1 LIEDFHSTADSREA
15 GDTENFLDHGDVF
28 MARKRLTSL
37 PDGLWTKLAELE
49 AYVRTLDLIR
59 GLGWTLAVAA
69 VSVAAAIVI
78 DICVDLSISLRIG
91 LLVAAATLTCFA
103 FLMQVWRPFRKQRSV
118 VDLAATVERANPQL
132 KESLVSCIELY
143 DSSIPEAERGSPLMR
158 ELAARQALHSAA
170 PIDFCAAVSPRPA
183 HRMLVGSA
191 VAWSLLLLPL
201 AVPSSYRLLVARFF
215 TPWQNHDRVAS
226 FWFDV
231 DRGDR
236 IVVRGSDVTIVA
248 RARGEEQSLP
258 KTATLNWTDSS
269 GEADSRKLDLDPTTG
284 LYTTTIPHV
293 MQGFEYQLT
302 GGGNRSRRYQ
312 IDVVDAPAVTSF
324 QLEVQP
330 PAYTGR
336 PATSL
341 DGPAGEIPVFERSQL
356 KWKLTF
362 NKPLKS
368 AAIVWLKDATHKDA
382 QHQDSSRVEAP
393 SEPGSADHQDQ
404 AKLEAGPAN
413 SDDSESVAMQLAAD
427 GLSAE
432 LESLTEQHGRFR
444 FVVRDEFDL
453 TNETEILRHLVVTLD
468 QPPVLTLAG
477 SGSEGARPSDTISI
491 PVQATDD
498 VGLAALE
505 LHYEVDQTRQG
516 IAHCP
521 VAELGKLETRHTFSL
536 PMSNLHV
543 KDGELVSYRVRA
555 ADERPE
561 PGPNET
567 WSDRFVIRID
577 SKAKPPGTTELAAE
591 QKQLQDQLKQLNKET
606 NENKKQIEFLKQ
618 QARLE
623 AKDPSAVNRQEE
635 KRDRE
640 TLENAVDLQEKL
652 QERMEQLAAS
662 IEQHPLFA
670 NLAEKAR
677 HVAKD
682 EFAKAKQAMT
692 EAEAADAMQ
701 RIQPLTAAAQQLAQA
716 NQKLADLEKQFDQIA
731 QLEQDLLE
739 LNRLAANA
747 DQLADRLRDLER
759 RKQQPAPKQETPP
772 EQKLREEIQQAEEK
786 QLLAQQQDLGKRA
799 DELLQRQPELQKSA
813 LQNQLNQLSRIAQKA
828 QELAQPQRQVAE
840 SLQSAAKES
849 ANKNRELIQKQEDLQ
864 KQAKQLQTEL
874 ALATPPQRPEAAPP
888 VGQPPSDRSQPD
900 QPQQSDPI
908 DAAKLAQAMEAL
920 KAGNLGA
927 AAKAEAE
934 LAERLEKL
942 EQELRQQQAEKP
954 ASNEPAKAATNSEP
968 KPGTV
973 QKLEAD
979 QKPDAKQKS
988 DPEQKPQ
995 AAQEPESAD
1004 KADSPSKSVKP
1015 ESTSKDAQSAEK
1027 MPPEAKPSPDKRAE
1041 NKEPAD
1047 TAKPDKQQAGAD
1059 LSEKEP
1065 QAGSEPANGTPK
1077 RVAKQG
1083 PDPAR
1088 VEAAAKQAGQLAKA
1102 ARELQQKVEQAQQ
1115 AQQAQ
1120 SPQAQKAE
1128 QEKLAE
1134 TLRNLTDQ
1142 LQETQERMD
1151 RQGQKVPP
1159 AGPAKSEQ
1167 SKFAKPDS
1175 DGSNSAKPQ
1184 PATEPKPEAKNATT
1198 KTEKDAAGKAAKAP
1212 AEQPAGAEKSN
1223 QPPAGTP
1230 PQQAVKQAQ
1239 AAMAEALKQLEQGNL
1254 DESAT
1259 AGKKAADFLEQ
1270 LGKAPA
1276 SHQAD
1281 KPDNP
1286 PASPAE
1292 ASKANQANKTEPN
1305 AASKP
1310 NPAKPQGEA
1319 SAKPAESQIPPA
1331 AANQVAEALNQLRN
1345 PQSSKPT
1352 NEDTPIS
1359 QDKPAATAKQTKDK
1373 AEFTK
1378 ASELTAEPG
1387 SAMAKETI
1395 GNTSGGTSGKP
1406 ASNASRKSPPGG
1418 DKAGEGKA
1426 GESQSGTGTSSDQAA
1441 GKSSSE
1447 TAGKFA
1453 SGGTGAP
1460 ENTAQPS
1467 ATAGQKAKSDGAQAP
1482 ASPLENAAS
1491 QLQRASQALK
1501 RAAAQVQKPAV
1512 GSGQQA
1518 ANLDGAPQA
1527 GEASA
1532 DGSSQAGEGS
1542 GAGQGQQQ
1550 ANSKLTP
1557 DQSDSTDT
1565 QFEKLKRRMNGRK
1578 WGELSGTLQTEILQA
1593 SQKKL
1598 NSEYGELI
1606 RQYFKE
1612 IAKSQP
1618 AASQF
1623 P

>member
-1 LIEDFHSTADSREA
+1 
-15 GDTENFLDHGDVF
+15 

-91 LLVAAATLTCFA
+91 LLVAASTFTCLA
-103 FLMQVWRPFRKQRSV
+103 FLVQVWRPFRKQRSV

-132 KESLVSCIELY
+132 MESLVSCIELY

-170 PIDFCAAVSPRPA
+170 PIDFCAAVSSRPA
-183 HRMLVGSA
+183 HRMLVGSV

-215 TPWQNHDRVAS
+215 TPWQNLDRVAS

-236 IVVRGSDVTIVA
+236 IVVRGSDVTIAA

-258 KTATLNWTDSS
+258 ETATLNWTDSS
-269 GEADSRKLDLDPTTG
+269 GEADSRKLDLDPATG

-293 MQGFEYQLT
+293 MQGFEYQLA

-362 NKPLKS
+362 NKPLKF
-368 AAIVWLKDATHKDA
+368 AAVVWMKDATHQA
-382 QHQDSSRVEAP
+382 SGHPDSSHHDSSGVEVP
-393 SEPGSADHQDQ
+393 SGSGLADHQGQ
-404 AKLEAGPAN
+404 SKLEAGPAN
-413 SDDSESVAMQLAAD
+413 SDNAESVEMQLATD

-432 LESLTEQHGRFR
+432 LESLTEKHGRFR

-453 TNETEILRHLVVTLD
+453 TNETELLRHLVVTFD

-477 SGSEGARPSDTISI
+477 SGSEGARPSDTISV

-521 VAELGKLETRHTFSL
+521 VSELGKLETRHTFSL
-536 PMSNLHV
+536 PLSNLHV

-567 WSDRFVIRID
+567 WSDRVVIRID

-591 QKQLQDQLKQLNKET
+591 QKQLQDQLKQLNKEAA
-606 NENKKQIEFLKQ
+606 ENKKQIEFLKQ
-618 QARLE
+618 QAKLE
-623 AKDPSAVNRQEE
+623 VKDPSAVDRQEE

-640 TLENAVDLQEKL
+640 TLENAVDLQQKL

-677 HVAKD
+677 QVAKD

-692 EAEAADAMQ
+692 EAEAADAKQ
-701 RIQPLTAAAQQLAQA
+701 RIQPLTVAAQHLSQA
-716 NQKLADLEKQFDQIA
+716 NQKLADLEKKFDQLA

-747 DQLADRLRDLER
+747 DQLADRLRDLEQ
-759 RKQQPAPKQETPP
+759 RKRQPAPKQETPP
-772 EQKLREEIQQAEEK
+772 EQKLRDQIQQAEEK
-786 QLLAQQQDLGKRA
+786 QLLAQQQDLGKKA
-799 DELLQRQPELQKSA
+799 NELLQRQPELQKSA
-813 LQNQLNQLSRIAQKA
+813 LQNQLNQLAQIAQKA
-828 QELAQPQRQVAE
+828 KELAQPQRQVAE

-849 ANKNRELIQKQEDLQ
+849 ADQNRELIQKQEELQ

-874 ALATPPQRPEAAPP
+874 ALATPPQRPEAASPAE
-888 VGQPPSDRSQPD
+888 QPPLG
-900 QPQQSDPI
+900 QPQQADPI
-908 DAAKLAQAMEAL
+908 DSVKLAEAMEAL

-942 EQELRQQQAEKP
+942 EQELRTQQAAKP
-954 ASNEPAKAATNSEP
+954 ASNEPAKAATGSDP
-968 KPGTV
+968 KPGS
-973 QKLEAD
+973 D

-988 DPEQKPQ
+988 GSDENDP
-995 AAQEPESAD
+995 AAQGADSAD
-1004 KADSPSKSVKP
+1004 KADFPEKSAKP
-1015 ESTSKDAQSAEK
+1015 ESTSKEAQPAEK
-1027 MPPEAKPSPDKRAE
+1027 MPPEAKQNSDKQAE
-1041 NKEPAD
+1041 NKQPAD
-1047 TAKPDKQQAGAD
+1047 TAKSDKPQAGAD
-1059 LSEKEP
+1059 SSKKEP
-1065 QAGSEPANGTPK
+1065 QAGSESANGTPK
-1077 RVAKQG
+1077 PEASQG
-1083 PDPAR
+1083 LDPAR

-1102 ARELQQKVEQAQQ
+1102 ARELQQKMEQ

-1128 QEKLAE
+1128 QKKLAE

-1142 LQETQERMD
+1142 LQETQDRMD
-1151 RQGQKVPP
+1151 RQGQITPP
-1159 AGPAKSEQ
+1159 AGSAKSEQ
-1167 SKFAKPDS
+1167 SKSAKPDS
-1175 DGSNSAKPQ
+1175 EGSNSAKPQ
-1184 PATEPKPEAKNATT
+1184 PATEPKPEAKNA
-1198 KTEKDAAGKAAKAP
+1198 AAKAESNTSSKAAKAP
-1212 AEQPAGAEKSN
+1212 AEQSAGAKKSN
-1223 QPPAGTP
+1223 QPAAGTP

-1259 AGKKAADFLEQ
+1259 AGKKAADLLDQ

-1276 SHQAD
+1276 NNQAD
-1281 KPDNP
+1281 KLANPPVNP

-1292 ASKANQANKTEPN
+1292 ASKANEANKAEPK

-1310 NPAKPQGEA
+1310 SAGKPQ
-1319 SAKPAESQIPPA
+1319 AEPQIPPA
-1331 AANQVAEALNQLRN
+1331 AANQVAEALDELRN
-1345 PQSSKPT
+1345 PQSAKPNT
-1352 NEDTPIS
+1352 AFETSTTGKQAPALAQSEKSPTALPDIGPPMATETPGKS
-1359 QDKPAATAKQTKDK
+1359 NAARTPVQQASPGTDK
-1373 AEFTK
+1373 AQ
-1378 ASELTAEPG
+1378 
-1387 SAMAKETI
+1387 
-1395 GNTSGGTSGKP
+1395 SGE
-1406 ASNASRKSPPGG
+1406 A
-1418 DKAGEGKA
+1418 KAGEAKP
-1426 GESQSGTGTSSDQAA
+1426 GTGTAA
-1441 GKSSSE
+1441 GQERGKSSSNSSDGSE
-1447 TAGKFA
+1447 PGKPGAAENAFQPGSSAGQEA
-1453 SGGTGAP
+1453 NSGG
-1460 ENTAQPS
+1460 
-1467 ATAGQKAKSDGAQAP
+1467 AKAP

-1501 RAAAQVQKPAV
+1501 RAAAQVQKPVA
-1512 GSGQQA
+1512 GAGQQV
-1518 ANLDGAPQA
+1518 ANSDGAPQA

-1532 DGSSQAGEGS
+1532 DGSSQPGEGS
-1542 GAGQGQQQ
+1542 GAGQGQHQH
-1550 ANSKLTP
+1550 ANSQLTP
-1557 DQSDSTDT
+1557 HQSDATDV
-1565 QFEKLKRRMNGRK
+1565 QFERLKRRMNGRK

-1593 SQKKL
+1593 SQKKP

-1618 AASQF
+1618 AAPQF